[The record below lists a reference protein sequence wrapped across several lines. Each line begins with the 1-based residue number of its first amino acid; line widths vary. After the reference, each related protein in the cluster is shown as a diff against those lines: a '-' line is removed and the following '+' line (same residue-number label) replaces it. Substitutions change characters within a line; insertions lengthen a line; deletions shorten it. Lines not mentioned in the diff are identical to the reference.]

1 MPERSA
7 PVLIG
12 MSRRRYVGFASCSR
26 ACHFLYT
33 TKVTLLFQPAS
44 RIRGIC
50 CEKVFTALRK
60 VSRMLCFDLQ
70 NRLCPDWER
79 GVWHPGAGWCA
90 VAGAFSLPLKHS
102 VIHQG
107 LGWRGDGRAV
117 RWLMQ
122 RAALGIAACSAGR
135 CSVLRFLPLSC
146 GLAGGEDCR
155 SLFFLS
161 HKRKLRDGIHRAA
174 FPASGLMAVCV
185 PACGGERGIASFS
198 CWRPMLFPW

>member
-1 MPERSA
+1 
-7 PVLIG
+7 
-12 MSRRRYVGFASCSR
+12 
-26 ACHFLYT
+26 
-33 TKVTLLFQPAS
+33 
-44 RIRGIC
+44 
-50 CEKVFTALRK
+50 
-60 VSRMLCFDLQ
+60 MLCFDLQ

-90 VAGAFSLPLKHS
+90 VAGAFSLPLNRS

-122 RAALGIAACSAGR
+122 RAALGFAACSAVR

-161 HKRKLRDGIHRAA
+161 HKRNAAQHFLLQALWPCVFPLVGVSGASLRSLTGSRC
-174 FPASGLMAVCV
+174 FSPGRRY
-185 PACGGERGIASFS
+185 PFRRGIL
-198 CWRPMLFPW
+198 WRGGNPVSARSGACCSSRCGLWSRARGCLHPHRSG

>member
-60 VSRMLCFDLQ
+60 VSIMLCFDLQ

-90 VAGAFSLPLKHS
+90 VAGALSLPLKHS

-107 LGWRGDGRAV
+107 LGWRGDGRAIRGQGQCCGLG
-117 RWLMQ
+117 RWMGWRMWCGGLPAKMQGGAMAHAARCIGLRSVLRRPMQ
-122 RAALGIAACSAGR
+122 RAAFFALVLWLGWRRGLPLA
-135 CSVLRFLPLSC
+135 FLP
-146 GLAGGEDCR
+146 
-155 SLFFLS
+155 
-161 HKRKLRDGIHRAA
+161 
-174 FPASGLMAVCV
+174 
-185 PACGGERGIASFS
+185 FS
-198 CWRPMLFPW
+198 

>member
-1 MPERSA
+1 
-7 PVLIG
+7 
-12 MSRRRYVGFASCSR
+12 
-26 ACHFLYT
+26 
-33 TKVTLLFQPAS
+33 
-44 RIRGIC
+44 
-50 CEKVFTALRK
+50 
-60 VSRMLCFDLQ
+60 MLCFDLQ

-79 GVWHPGAGWCA
+79 GVWHPWAGWCA
-90 VAGAFSLPLKHS
+90 VAGAFSLPLKRS

-122 RAALGIAACSAGR
+122 RAALGFAACSAGR

-161 HKRKLRDGIHRAA
+161 HKRNAA
-174 FPASGLMAVCV
+174 RWNPPRSISCFRPYAVCV
-185 PACGGERGIASFS
+185 PACGGERGVAPFS
-198 CWRPMLFPW
+198 CWRPMLSPGRRHPFRRGIRWRGGNPASARSGACCSSRCGQWSRARGCLHPHRSG

>member
-26 ACHFLYT
+26 ACHSLYT

-90 VAGAFSLPLKHS
+90 VARAFSLPLKRS

-122 RAALGIAACSAGR
+122 RAALGFAACSAGR

-155 SLFFLS
+155 SLFFLT
-161 HKRKLRDGIHRAA
+161 HKRNAA
-174 FPASGLMAVCV
+174 RWNPPRSISCFRPYGRVCSRLW
-185 PACGGERGIASFS
+185 G
-198 CWRPMLFPW
+198 